1 MALLKL
7 IALDP
12 ADLPVLS
19 AHLQDAVV
27 RVGDMAFDARDRR
40 FGLHCN
46 RFNWQAEKADPASR
60 ERHRAA
66 LRIERVSHLQSQGF
80 DPQLRNQVLSVLALV
95 FVADPDAVLAP
106 QGTLTIVC
114 AGGASLR
121 LTVEC
126 VELVLEDLGPVW
138 AASSVPEH
146 PGP

>member
-27 RVGDMAFDARDRR
+27 RAGDMAFDARNRR

-46 RFNWQAEKADPASR
+46 RFDWQAEQQDHSAR
-60 ERHRAA
+60 ERHRSA
-66 LRIERVSHLQSQGF
+66 LRIERVTQVQSQGF
-80 DPQLRNQVLSVLALV
+80 DPKTRTEVLSILALV
-95 FVADPDAVLAP
+95 FTPDPDPARAP

-121 LTVEC
+121 LSVEC

-138 AASSVPEH
+138 QASGVPVH
-146 PGP
+146 PGE